1 MAINLNPGAD
11 PTLVNAAYRAAMANV
26 PKDLSGTFEAMAK
39 NYAVTMQTLGAV
51 WGGVAKN
58 IAGVAKEAIDRAVEV
73 KNYEARG
80 LKYQNKDG
88 VSFLTDS
95 LDNIKN
101 ELYGTW
107 TGDPFSR
114 ESRAE
119 RIRLRQKRDK
129 IFGQIDMLDAGVSSL
144 GDVLT
149 SGQFDEQATGLN
161 NMRFVNAAQAFSTSS
176 GKTKEGDYLVP
187 SYDENDDITLTLYDK
202 TGKAVAKDDGSFITH
217 KPNEIDGLLVRD
229 NPQLLGSGNK
239 LFENLE
245 TQGYKYG
252 GEYSFA
258 GKKFRRGMGE
268 LVKNGNNLHNA
279 MNKDFYHLDR
289 SFMDDLTSPDGSV
302 TSASIFGMLN
312 NKLPVD
318 SEGNPLPITDSN
330 DSGGIDAG
338 DFASEENMLLLQT
351 ALTDKTSKYYDEDVT
366 RDVFLDWAEMQGEA
380 AFNYGKGRR
389 VPKGD
394 GSGSGAKGKPYQ
406 QAGWGAYQFNTGG
419 SKTDSPT
426 SITWVDAERRRT
438 ALDNFETVSGEH
450 GNYTWD
456 GKMYIDQDDNKYTI
470 ADVARIE
477 GLIKPGEK
485 IADFR
490 VEKIELKKEEDEAK
504 GEGKAYLSQIKNTTN
519 DDNAATAL
527 NTHFGLEG
535 LNEEFAFAP
544 YASGVFKMK
553 GDKYGTG
560 FGKADDP
567 DTDDIMLYN
576 PLTQEPYLATQE
588 DVNAG
593 LAKNVGDIARFNTQ
607 NEATQEQIN
616 RINEILKDYLKFQQP
631 VNTDFATTP
640 EE

>member
-11 PTLVNAAYRAAMANV
+11 PTLVSAAYRAAMANV

-39 NYAVTMQTLGAV
+39 NYAITMQTLGAV

-58 IAGVAKEAIDRAVEV
+58 ITGVAKEAIDRAVEV

-149 SGQFDEQATGLN
+149 SGQFDGQATGLN

-202 TGKAVAKDDGSFITH
+202 TGKAVAKDDGSFITY
-217 KPNEIDGLLVRD
+217 KPSEIDGLLVRD

-279 MNKDFYHLDR
+279 MNKDFYHLGK
-289 SFMDDLTSPDGSV
+289 SFMDDLTSPDGSL

-312 NKLPVD
+312 NELPVD
-318 SEGNPLPITDSN
+318 SKGNPLPITDFN
-330 DSGGIDAG
+330 NSGGIDAG
-338 DFASEENMLLLQT
+338 DFASEENMLLIQT

-366 RDVFLDWAEMQGEA
+366 RDVFLDWTEMQGKA
-380 AFNYGKGRR
+380 AFDYGKGRR
-389 VPKGD
+389 VPKGETND
-394 GSGSGAKGKPYQ
+394 IQLNPFAKG
-406 QAGWGAYQFNTGG
+406 GG
-419 SKTDSPT
+419 ERIDVGDGKTT
-426 SITWVDAERRRT
+426 YVDNVARNNRRRDVMNIVT
-438 ALDNFETVSGEH
+438 DAAGAGTTFVGTLANYEWDKNSGLWKSGKNTYET
-450 GNYTWD
+450 
-456 GKMYIDQDDNKYTI
+456 IDLMKD
-470 ADVARIE
+470 
-477 GLIKPGEK
+477 EK
-485 IADFR
+485 I
-490 VEKIELKKEEDEAK
+490 
-504 GEGKAYLSQIKNTTN
+504 Y
-519 DDNAATAL
+519 
-527 NTHFGLEG
+527 
-535 LNEEFAFAP
+535 FAG
-544 YASGVFKMK
+544 GVFES
-553 GDKYGTG
+553 GLGG
-560 FGKADDP
+560 G
-567 DTDDIMLYN
+567 DTDDEGDN
-576 PLTQEPYLATQE
+576 PFGGTQANRAPADFVAAVGKDDKDVVTYLENMGITVTNKLGDKVEVEINGKKKTFTVDPNIASDE
-588 DVNAG
+588 ARANEMW
-593 LAKNVGDIARFNTQ
+593 KWMFENWEEFIVG
-607 NEATQEQIN
+607 NEYSRGGKTYIYQKDGTFK
-616 RINEILKDYLKFQQP
+616 LK
-631 VNTDFATTP
+631 
-640 EE
+640 